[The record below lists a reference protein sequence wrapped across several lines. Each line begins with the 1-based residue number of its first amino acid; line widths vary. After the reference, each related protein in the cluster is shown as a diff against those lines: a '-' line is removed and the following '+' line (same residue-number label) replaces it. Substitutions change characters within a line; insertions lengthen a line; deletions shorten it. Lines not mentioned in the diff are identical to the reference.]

1 MVHTYDIYP
10 SSSST
15 CIESDEIKRYWSTSW
30 QVKDKNHIKSGQ
42 NAEKTWTKPGQ
53 NLDKNPDKAR
63 TKLRQILIV
72 FGSNF
77 F

>member
-30 QVKDKNHIKSGQ
+30 HASWQVKDKNHIKSGQ
-42 NAEKTWTKPGQ
+42 NAEKTWTKSRQ
-53 NLDKNPDKAR
+53 NLDK
-63 TKLRQILIV
+63 TKTKP
-72 FGSNF
+72 G
-77 F
+77 